1 MKHGI
6 VLKKKMKQKILKNR
20 AMLQLRK
27 PEADSREVDSQEA
40 DSQEVDSQEVDSRAS
55 EAEKPIQ
62 PILMRESIPD
72 INGLMKTA
80 LSHSLISDMD
90 FPTPRS
96 NIAI

>member
-40 DSQEVDSQEVDSRAS
+40 DSQEVDSRAS

-72 INGLMKTA
+72 INGLMKIA

>member
-27 PEADSREVDSQEA
+27 PETDSREVDSQEA
-40 DSQEVDSQEVDSRAS
+40 DSQEVDSRAS

-72 INGLMKTA
+72 INGLMKII
-80 LSHSLISDMD
+80 SNRSLISDTD
-90 FPTPRS
+90 FPIPHS
-96 NIAI
+96 NMAI

>member
-1 MKHGI
+1 M
-6 VLKKKMKQKILKNR
+6 KKKMKQKILKNR

-40 DSQEVDSQEVDSRAS
+40 DSQEVDSRAS

-72 INGLMKTA
+72 INGLMKIA